1 MIRSLNEIGGMVM
14 KAARGAGVPLGHCED
29 MALAAEYLA
38 ATDPVRL
45 DCIEQALAGRHAP
58 VAVVWTDTTLRIDA
72 ARAAMAGPVAVDA
85 LRAGYDVVV
94 LKDVDAPRL
103 VLALFAGQRVC
114 INHSFA
120 GTDLIISRNDGPP
133 PAIPMAAA
141 VTVSGHLWAYLGD
154 LAALTFVP
162 ATDASRLAG
171 AGAGLTDND

>member
-1 MIRSLNEIGGMVM
+1 MMRSLNEIGGMVM
-14 KAARGAGVPLGHCED
+14 KAARGAGVPLDHCED

-45 DCIEQALAGRHAP
+45 DCIEQALAGPHVP
-58 VAVVWTDTTLRIDA
+58 VAAVWTDTTLRIDA

-85 LRAGYDVVV
+85 LRMGYDAVV

-103 VLALFAGQRVC
+103 VLALFAGQGVC
-114 INHSFA
+114 VSHSFGGA
-120 GTDLIISRNDGPP
+120 DLIISRNDGRP

-141 VTVSGHLWAYLGD
+141 VTVSGHFWAYLDG
-154 LAALTFVP
+154 LAALTYVP

>member
-1 MIRSLNEIGGMVM
+1 MMRSLNEIGGMVM
-14 KAARGAGVPLGHCED
+14 KAARGAGIPLGHCDD

-45 DCIEQALAGRHAP
+45 DCIEVALAGPHSP
-58 VAVVWTDTTLRIDA
+58 VIAVWTDTTLQIDA

-85 LRAGYDVVV
+85 LRAGYDAVV

-103 VLALFAGQRVC
+103 VLALFAGQGVC
-114 INHSFA
+114 VSHSFTGA
-120 GTDLIISRNDGPP
+120 DLTVRCDDGPP
-133 PAIPMAAA
+133 AVPPMAAA
-141 VTVSGHLWAYLGD
+141 VTVSGHLWTYLGG
-154 LAALTFVP
+154 LAARTYVP